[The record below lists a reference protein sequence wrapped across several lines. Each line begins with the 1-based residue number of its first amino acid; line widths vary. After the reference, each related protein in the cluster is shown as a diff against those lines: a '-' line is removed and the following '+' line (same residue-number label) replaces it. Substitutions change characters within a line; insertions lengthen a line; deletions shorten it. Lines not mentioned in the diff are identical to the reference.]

1 MAAQSK
7 KSKNSLILLLSVLAL
22 VIVAVLFLVLR
33 SSKANTTTKN
43 SVAKETA
50 KPVVQQKPV
59 TSQTVS
65 SEPVNRNL
73 LSVKSGPKKGEVTL
87 SWTRYYSDY
96 GKYGIVYRNA
106 PGKYMYGVLNAGSS
120 SSQSNTYSYTIGA
133 LKSGTKYYFAI
144 EISQTNSKKAY
155 VSPEVS
161 IVAP

>member
-1 MAAQSK
+1 MAARTK

-43 SVAKETA
+43 NVAKETA
-50 KPVVQQKPV
+50 KPVV
-59 TSQTVS
+59 SQNVGS
-65 SEPVNRNL
+65 GPVNRNL

-106 PGKYMYGVLNAGSS
+106 PGKYTYGVLNAGNS
-120 SSQSNTYSYTIGA
+120 SSQSNTYTYVVGS

-144 EISQTNSKKAY
+144 QVQQTNSKNTY

-161 IVAP
+161 VVAP